1 MFTHLKVCFA
11 HYGLHPHEKIANFV
25 IYTYQMKKIATIFTL
40 ILFSQMGQSQST
52 DDSYSSLWQRVQKLE
67 KEAMTKSALDIV
79 ALISKKAKKE
89 QNSVQ
94 IVKSLIYT
102 SKYALN
108 LEEDAQL
115 KIVSDFKQEIG
126 QSQFPTK
133 NILEGYLANIYWQ
146 YFQQNRYRF
155 YDRTTT
161 EEKLDSIDFR
171 TWDLGTIFQ
180 EISIHF
186 DASLQKPLELQKL
199 KVEAYKEILNEQKG
213 SEIYRPTLFDLLAH
227 SALDFYKT
235 PENSIAR
242 PQDNFELDRPEILC
256 EGKQFIEQQISDK
269 YKTSLQGKAIIL
281 FQQLLNFHKASND
294 AYVEVDI
301 ERLRYIRENAVF
313 PNKNQ
318 QYLEVLQNSAEAI
331 KNDETSA
338 LYQYEIALLYREWG
352 NTYQPNIK
360 DVYRWKQKEAMAICE
375 SATDKYP
382 NSRGAEKCKALK
394 TEILS
399 KDLQLTA
406 ERHIPVNQ
414 ASRLL
419 LQYKN
424 LNTLHL
430 SAHKISQKEI
440 EQLNTLYPEEKKLA
454 FINKLKKIKSWEAK
468 LINENDYQSHKIEIL
483 LPELSNGSYIILAT
497 PNADSGSTFAYS
509 PIQVTNLALVEGH
522 TGSDHNF
529 QVIDRNSGKP
539 ISGAT
544 LKFSYQ
550 QNYEKPILTK
560 TLVSDGKGM
569 VALPLS
575 NVRWNNVD
583 ILISTKNEEAYF
595 ENFYVKAKYDQ
606 GKEGTPYSGFLF
618 TDRSIYRPGQAL
630 YFKGLAIVQKDERS
644 SVLPNTKLT
653 VRLMDVN
660 HQEVAQQELK
670 TNDYGSISGTF
681 ILPNNGLTGNYFLKL
696 DSEEVDISNNRYF
709 SVEEYKRPRFE
720 TSLEPITET
729 YRVNDTISVK
739 GKATAYAGSLIT
751 DAKVSYTVKRVVYY
765 PKWYYRHLPYFDGT
779 PQEIAHG
786 ETVTDANGQYE
797 INFKALPDLGMD
809 KENLPTFNY
818 EVTADVTD
826 LNGETHSAVTMVNV
840 GYHALTA
847 DIQIEDPLDKDGK
860 NPVISISTNNLNGEF
875 VAAQGNLKMYKL
887 KAPIHVLRP
896 RPWAAPDYDGF
907 GKAKFKELF
916 PHDAFGREDDP
927 TFWEKGEL
935 VWESR
940 FDTGKSKEMDLGNL
954 KKWVSGKYVIE
965 LETKDKFGQPVKDM
979 VQTTLYSDRDKMLAD
994 NQLFQIKT
1002 DKNAYAIGEKVKL
1015 TLGST
1020 AEDLTISL
1028 FIEKDRKIVAT
1039 HLIEFRNNSKTI
1051 EIPVTAEDLGGFAIN
1066 YSFSAYNAFQSGS
1079 LSIAVPYP
1087 STDLKIETAT
1097 FRDKL
1102 QPGKEETWSFNI
1114 KGPKGDKVTAELL
1127 ASMYDASLDA
1137 FKDHQ
1142 WNFSPNYKGPY
1153 YSNSQLNGYKSY
1165 GIASFN
1171 TYSNFGDRSTYDPQ
1185 YYDSF
1190 DWFGFHFGYGQAL
1203 RDRMMMKN
1211 DASMLIRGTALESE
1225 ALDETVVTGYGAPS
1239 PENKGSNNP
1248 SAPMGSDGKSGF
1260 DNIPIR
1266 KNLQETAFF
1275 FPQLLTDKNGN
1286 VSFSFTTPEALTKW
1300 KLQLLAHTKSLE
1312 SATSTL
1318 EALTQKELM
1327 VTPNAPRFL
1336 REGDKITIST
1346 KIANLTNKLLSGTA
1360 RLELVDA
1367 FSGKDI
1373 TQELLINGPL
1383 SGSILPENTFTVDAM
1398 GNTQVSWNLKIP
1410 DDIGA
1415 VQYKVMA
1422 KAGNFSDGEQNLLPV
1437 LTNRILVT
1445 ETLPM
1450 WVKGNET
1457 RTFTLDKLKN
1467 TTSTTLKHHQLGLEI
1482 TSNPAWYAVQAL
1494 PYLMEYPYDCN
1505 EQIFSRYY
1513 ANTLGG
1519 YIANSNPRIQQVF
1532 EQWANSD
1539 ALLSNLEKNEEL
1551 KSILIQ
1557 ETPWLRDARSEAEQK
1572 KRIALLFDLNKLK
1585 NDRDNAF
1592 HKLAQNQMSSGA
1604 WAWFK
1609 GGPENRFITQHIVTG
1624 LGHLSKLTS
1633 TSINK
1638 EKSGIGQNGRTMEQ
1652 QIIKN
1657 AVSYLD
1663 DEFVKEYEQMKKYAT
1678 DPNDDHLSHTQIHY
1692 LYMRS
1697 YYPEIKVSKKVAEIM
1712 EYYNI
1717 QAQKYWAK
1725 RDLYSK
1731 GLLSLVLFRNGSTA
1745 TANKIIKSLEEN
1757 SILSDELG
1765 MYWKENNN
1773 SWYWYRAPIETQSLL
1788 VEAFSE
1794 IKGDIKT
1801 VDNLKIWLLKHK
1813 QTNQWKTTKATTDAV
1828 YALLLKGSQWLS
1840 VTEAVD
1846 VLVGGKK
1853 MEPSQL
1859 ENVQVEAGTGYYK
1872 TTWAKNEINP
1882 EMAEVQLSK
1891 KGDGIAWGALYWQ
1904 YFEDLDKITPAET
1917 PLKLNKKV
1925 FLKKNTATGEVLT
1938 EIKGRSPL
1946 QVGDLVRIRIELRTD
1961 RPMEFIH
1968 MKDMR
1973 AAGMEPV
1980 NVLSS
1985 YKWQDGLGYYESTKD
2000 ASTNFFFDYLP
2011 KGVYVF
2017 EYDLRVNNAGD
2028 FSNGISTIQ
2037 SMYAPEFSSH
2047 SEGVRILVE

>member
-1 MFTHLKVCFA
+1 
-11 HYGLHPHEKIANFV
+11 
-25 IYTYQMKKIATIFTL
+25 
-40 ILFSQMGQSQST
+40 MGQSQST
-52 DDSYSSLWQRVQKLE
+52 NDSYSSLWQRVQKLE

-102 SKYALN
+102 SKYALS

-115 KIVSDFKQEIG
+115 KIVGDFKQEID

-146 YFQQNRYRF
+146 FFQQNRYRF

-161 EEKLDSIDFR
+161 VEKVDSIDFR
-171 TWDLGTIFQ
+171 TWDLNTIFH
-180 EISIHF
+180 EISVHF
-186 DASLQKPLELQKL
+186 DASLQKPLELQQL

-235 PENSIAR
+235 PENNIAR

-281 FQQLLNFHKASND
+281 FQQLLDFHSPSD
-294 AYVEVDI
+294 EAYVDVDI
-301 ERLRYIRENAVF
+301 ERLRYIRKNAVF
-313 PNKNQ
+313 PNKDQ
-318 QYLEVLQNSAEAI
+318 QYLEVLENTAEAI
-331 KNDETSA
+331 KNNKNSA
-338 LYQYEIALLYREWG
+338 LYQYEIALLYSEWG

-360 DVYRWKQKEAMAICE
+360 DGYRWKLKEAMAVCE
-375 SATDKYP
+375 SVIDKYP

-394 TEILS
+394 SEILS

-406 ERHIPVNQ
+406 EQHIPVNRP
-414 ASRLL
+414 SRLL
-419 LQYKN
+419 LEYKN
-424 LNTLHL
+424 LLTLQL
-430 SAHKISQKEI
+430 SARKISQKELQ
-440 EQLNTLYPEEKKLA
+440 QLNSLYPEEKILA
-454 FINKLKKIKSWEAK
+454 FIKQLKEVKSWDAK
-468 LINENDYQSHKIEIL
+468 LINENDFQLHKMEIP

-509 PIQVTNLALVEGH
+509 PIQVTNLALVEGRNS
-522 TGSDHNF
+522 TYHNF
-529 QVIDRNSGKP
+529 QVIDRNNGRP
-539 ISGAT
+539 ISGAA

-550 QNYEKPILTK
+550 QNYERPILTK
-560 TLVSDGKGM
+560 TLISDGKGM

-595 ENFYVKAKYDQ
+595 KNFYVNAKYVQ
-606 GKEGTPYSGFLF
+606 GKEGNPYSGFLF
-618 TDRSIYRPGQAL
+618 TDRSIYRPGQTL
-630 YFKGLAIVQKDERS
+630 YFKGLAMVQKNERS

-660 HQEVAQQELK
+660 LQEVAHQELN

-696 DSEEVDISNNRYF
+696 DSEEVDIDNNSYF

-739 GKATAYAGSLIT
+739 GKANAYAGSLIT

-786 ETVTDANGQYE
+786 ETVTDANGQYQ
-797 INFKALPDLGMD
+797 INFKAIPDLGMD
-809 KENLPTFNY
+809 KENLPIFNY
-818 EVTADVTD
+818 EVTANVTD

-847 DIQIEDPLDKDGK
+847 DIQIEDSLNKDVK
-860 NPVISISTNNLNGEF
+860 NPVISLSTNNLNGEF
-875 VAAQGNLKMYKL
+875 VAAQGSLKIYKL
-887 KAPIHVLRP
+887 KDPGHVLRP
-896 RPWAAPDYDGF
+896 RPWTAPDYDGF
-907 GKAKFKELF
+907 GKARFKELF
-916 PHDAFGREDDP
+916 PHDAFGKENDP
-927 TFWEKGEL
+927 AFWEKGEL

-940 FDTGKSKEMDLGNL
+940 FDTGKSKEMELGNL

-965 LETKDKFGQPVKDM
+965 LETKDKFGQRVKDI
-979 VQTTLYSDRDKMLAD
+979 VQTSLYSERDKILAD

-1002 DKNAYAIGEKVKL
+1002 DKKTYAIGEKVKL
-1015 TLGST
+1015 TLGS
-1020 AEDLTISL
+1020 AAKELIISL
-1028 FIEKDRKIVAT
+1028 FVEKDRKIVAT
-1039 HLIEFRNNSKTI
+1039 HLIELRNNVKTI
-1051 EIPVTAEDLGGFAIN
+1051 EIPVTVEDLGGFAIN
-1066 YSFSAYNAFQSGS
+1066 YGFSAYNAFQSGS
-1079 LSIAVPYP
+1079 LSIAVPHP
-1087 STDLKIETAT
+1087 STDLKIETVT

-1102 QPGKEETWSFNI
+1102 QPGTEETWSFNI

-1127 ASMYDASLDA
+1127 AGMYDASLDA

-1165 GIASFN
+1165 GIASSN
-1171 TYSNFGDRSTYDPQ
+1171 TYSNSGDRSIYTPQ

-1190 DWFGFHFGYGQAL
+1190 DWFGFHFGYGYGG
-1203 RDRMMMKN
+1203 RERMKMKN
-1211 DASMLIRGTALESE
+1211 DANMSIREIASESE
-1225 ALDETVVTGYGAPS
+1225 ALDEMVVTSEAPS
-1239 PENKGSNNP
+1239 TENEGSNNP
-1248 SAPMGSDGKSGF
+1248 KIPAGSEGKPGF
-1260 DNIPIR
+1260 DDVAIR

-1275 FPQLLTDKNGN
+1275 FPQLLTDKDGN

-1312 SATSTL
+1312 SATSTM
-1318 EALTQKELM
+1318 ETLTQKELM

-1336 REGDKITIST
+1336 REGDKITISA
-1346 KIANLTNKLLSGTA
+1346 KIANLTNKLLSGNA

-1367 FSGKDI
+1367 FSGRDI
-1373 TQELLINGPL
+1373 TQEVLINSTL
-1383 SGSILPENTFTVDAM
+1383 SRSILPENTFTVDAM

-1410 DDIGA
+1410 EGIGA

-1422 KAGNFSDGEQNLLPV
+1422 KAGNFSDGEQNVLPV
-1437 LTNRILVT
+1437 LTNRMLVT

-1519 YIANSNPRIQQVF
+1519 YIVNSNPRIQQVF
-1532 EQWANSD
+1532 DQWANSD
-1539 ALLSNLEKNEEL
+1539 ALLGNLEKNEAL

-1557 ETPWLRDARSEAEQK
+1557 ETPWLRDAQSEAEQK

-1633 TSINK
+1633 TSPNK
-1638 EKSGIGQNGRTMEQ
+1638 EKFGIGQSGHTMEQ
-1652 QIIKN
+1652 QLIQN

-1663 DEFVKEYEQMKKYAT
+1663 DEFVKEYEQMKKYAN
-1678 DPNDDHLSHTQIHY
+1678 DLNDDHLSHTQIHY
-1692 LYMRS
+1692 LYMRT

-1717 QAQKYWAK
+1717 QAQKYWIK
-1725 RDLYSK
+1725 KNLYSK
-1731 GLLSLVLFRNGSTA
+1731 GLLSLILYRNGSTA
-1745 TANKIIKSLEEN
+1745 TANKIIRSLEEN
-1757 SILSDELG
+1757 SILNDELG
-1765 MYWKENNN
+1765 MYWKENND
-1773 SWYWYRAPIETQSLL
+1773 SWYWYQAPIETQSLL
-1788 VEAFSE
+1788 IEAFSE
-1794 IKGDIKT
+1794 IKDDIKT

-1853 MEPSQL
+1853 IEPSQL
-1859 ENVQVEAGTGYYK
+1859 ENIQVEAGTGYYK

-1917 PLKLNKKV
+1917 PLKLNKKI
-1925 FLKKNTATGEVLT
+1925 FLKKDTATGEVLT
-1938 EIKGRSPL
+1938 EVKGRSPL
-1946 QVGDLVRIRIELRTD
+1946 QVGDLVRIRIELRAD
-1961 RPMEFIH
+1961 RPMEFVH

-1973 AAGMEPV
+1973 AAGMEPI

-2011 KGVYVF
+2011 KGIYVF

-2047 SEGVRILVE
+2047 SEGLRILVE